1 MSETRIRG
9 VLKAAVWGIAASCAV
24 AGFARAA
31 DDDVVKEKKEIVI
44 TDGEG
49 EPQVFVWNGDGPGV
63 FQIGGS
69 GPWLGVTLTEETKLD
84 EGGARVTSV
93 LPDSPA
99 AKAGLKKGDVIV
111 GFQGDVIRGPARLT
125 ERIHAAKAGDAVTLD
140 VVRDGSRQTL
150 RAELAERKNGF
161 RMIAPEGLD
170 EGKLKL
176 LDERLKNLKIPEI
189 EGLAPLRELRFWG
202 SGPRLGVELVSTT
215 PELRRYLGASSEAGV
230 LVGRVLTGTP
240 AEKAGIKVGDVIVSV
255 DGAPVEGAGD
265 IVEAISEKAGKS
277 IVVELVRDRRTI
289 KVTATLPERKD
300 DDVRGPRAWVPA
312 PPAPPAPPAAPPPPA
327 PPAAPVLM
335 DTDV

>member
-1 MSETRIRG
+1 MSETKVRG

-31 DDDVVKEKKEIVI
+31 DDDVVKRKKEIVI

-63 FQIGGS
+63 FQMGGS

-99 AKAGLKKGDVIV
+99 AKAGLEKGDVIV

-140 VVRDGSRQTL
+140 VVRDGSRRTL

-161 RMIAPEGLD
+161 RMLAPEGLD
-170 EGKLKL
+170 EKMEL
-176 LDERLKNLKIPEI
+176 LNEKLKNLKIPDV

-202 SGPRLGVELVSTT
+202 GGPRLGVELVSTT

-230 LVGRVLTGTP
+230 LVGRVLPGTP
-240 AEKAGIKVGDVIVSV
+240 AEKAGIKVGDVIVSI

-265 IVEAISEKAGKS
+265 IVEAISEKAGKPV
-277 IVVELVRDRRTI
+277 VVELVRDRRTV
-289 KVTATLPERKD
+289 KVTATLPEASD
-300 DDVRGPRAWVPA
+300 DAPRGPRAWAPA
-312 PPAPPAPPAAPPPPA
+312 PPAPPAPPAAPAPPA
-327 PPAAPVLM
+327 PPAVPALM